1 MLTENA
7 EKVLEARYL
16 QRDEN
21 GNIIETPDDMFRRVA
36 NTIAEV
42 DLLYDKKEPI
52 DTAEEFYNV
61 MRNLEFLPNSP
72 TLMNAGTDVGLL
84 SACFVLP
91 VEDSIEGIFETI
103 KHTALIHQQG
113 GGTGFSFSRLR
124 PKDDIVMTTKGQ
136 ASGPVSFMKV
146 FNSATEAIKQGGR
159 RRGANMACLRV
170 DHPDILEFIRCKED
184 PKELTNFNISVLL
197 TDLFV
202 EAVQKGTDY
211 PLINPRNGQEVER
224 LDARY
229 VFNLLAEKA
238 WQNGEPGVIFID
250 TINKHNPTPHVGSI
264 EATNPCGEQP
274 LLPFESC
281 NLGSINLSAMVE
293 NSAINWEKLGK
304 TVNTAVHFLDNVIDA
319 NEYVLPQI
327 EKITKANRKI
337 GLGVMGFADMLIKL
351 GIPYN
356 SEEALKLAEEVMS
369 FIQRRAEEMSCYLAS
384 RRGTFP
390 NWERSVWYKRGMYM
404 RNATVITIAPTGSIS
419 IIAGCSSGIEPLF
432 AIAFKRRVLDDK
444 ELPEVNPLFLEYA
457 KKHGFYSDD
466 LIREVA
472 ATGSIQRVNGIP
484 QEAKDLFVTA
494 HDIGYKWHVDMQAEF
509 QMHTDNA
516 VSKTINLPH
525 DATVEDV
532 QNAYLRAY
540 RRGCKGITVYRDGSR
555 ENQVIQ
561 FGNKETRQNLSTL
574 KPRPRPIEVRGTT
587 EKVNI
592 GCGKLYVT
600 INWDDEGVCEV
611 FTATGKAGGCPSQ
624 SEATARLISLAL
636 RSGVDQQEIIKQLTG
651 IRCLSTVARKATDS
665 EVTVLSCPDAIGK
678 CLDKVIN
685 GIKFDNGITVFP
697 YRALSADEI
706 KARYDNVIANACPEC
721 GAELEHGSGCV
732 ACPQCGF
739 SKCG

>member
-146 FNSATEAIKQGGR
+146 FNAATEAIRQGGR
-159 RRGANMACLRV
+159 RRGASMACLRV
-170 DHPDILEFIRCKED
+170 DHPDILEFIKCKED
-184 PKELTNFNISVLL
+184 TRELTNFNISVLA
-197 TDLFV
+197 TQEFMDAV
-202 EAVQKGTDY
+202 ERDRDY
-211 PLINPRNGQEVER
+211 PLINPRTGEEVRR
-224 LDARY
+224 LPARK
-229 VFNLLAEKA
+229 VFDLLCEQA
-238 WQNGEPGVIFID
+238 WKTGEPGIVFID
-250 TINKHNPTPHVGSI
+250 VVNENNPTPDVGSI

-274 LLPFESC
+274 LLPYESC
-281 NLGSINLSAMVE
+281 NLGSINLSAMVK
-293 NSAINWEKLGK
+293 NGAINWGKLQVA
-304 TVNTAVHFLDNVIDA
+304 VNTAVHFLDNVIDA
-319 NEYVLPQI
+319 NEYVLPPI
-327 EKITKANRKI
+327 EKITKDNRKI

-356 SEEALKLAEEVMS
+356 SREALKVAEEVMS
-369 FIQRRAEEMSCYLAS
+369 FIQQRAEEMSCYLAS
-384 RRGTFP
+384 QRGTFP
-390 NWERSVWYKRGMYM
+390 NWEKSTWRKQGIAM
-404 RNATVITIAPTGSIS
+404 RNATITTIAPTGSIS

-432 AIAFKRRVLDDK
+432 ALAFKRNILDGKQLFD
-444 ELPEVNPLFLEYA
+444 VNPLFLEYA
-457 KKHGFYSDD
+457 EKHGFYSDG
-466 LIREVA
+466 LIREVIEA
-472 ATGSIQRVNGIP
+472 GSIQNVNRIP
-484 QEAKDLFVTA
+484 DKTKRLFATS
-494 HDIGYKWHVDMQAEF
+494 HDISYEWHVDMQAAF
-509 QMHTDNA
+509 QKYTDNA
-516 VSKTINLPH
+516 VSKTINLSYN
-525 DATVEDV
+525 ATVEDV
-532 QNAYLRAY
+532 RNAYLRAY